1 MSQMSDQTSI
11 ILHVEGLKKYFPIR
25 RGFFQRIAGWVKAV
39 QNVSFQIE
47 KGSTLGLV
55 GESGCGKT
63 TVARLIMKL
72 LEPDAGQIM
81 FDGRDL
87 ANLSEA
93 EMKPLRKEIQ
103 IIFQD
108 PYGSLNPRMTVGQ
121 SIAEGLKIAGFKSGR
136 DQTERLEKLL
146 TMVGMSPATMDRYP
160 HEFSGGQRQR
170 IGIARALSVE
180 PSLIVCDEPVS
191 ALDVSIQAQII
202 NLLKDLQDSLEL
214 SYLFI
219 SHDLNVVGY
228 LCSDVAVMY
237 KGHIMEYA
245 PADELF
251 DNPQHPYTHLL
262 LSAAPDSAPGEEF
275 ATVQD
280 ETEIPVSLTQPAGCS
295 FRQKCPLK
303 EPRCRENEDGLINV
317 GKNHYVRC
325 WRVSESGETVFVP

>member
-1 MSQMSDQTSI
+1 MDRIKTHTSV
-11 ILHVEGLKKYFPIR
+11 ILRVEGLKKYFPIR

-39 QNVSFQIE
+39 ENVSFQIE
-47 KGSTLGLV
+47 KGKTLGLV

-63 TVARLIMKL
+63 TVARLILKL
-72 LEPDAGQIM
+72 LDTDEGKII
-81 FDGRDL
+81 FNGEDL
-87 ANLSEA
+87 AQLSET
-93 EMKPLRKEIQ
+93 EMKPLRQEIQ

-121 SIAEGLKIAGFKSGR
+121 SIAEGLRMAGIHSGP
-136 DQTERLEKLL
+136 DQKNRLVQLL
-146 TMVGMSPATMDRYP
+146 KMVGMSPATIDRYP

-180 PSLIVCDEPVS
+180 PALIICDEPVS

-202 NLLKDLQDSLEL
+202 NLLKDLQDELGL

-237 KGHIMEYA
+237 RGHIMEYA

-251 DNPQHPYTHLL
+251 DNPLHPYTHLL
-262 LSAAPDSAPGEEF
+262 LSAAPDAAADDNDTLVEVEAEEP
-275 ATVQD
+275 
-280 ETEIPVSLTQPAGCS
+280 ESLTDAGCS
-295 FRQKCPLK
+295 FRQ
-303 EPRCRENEDGLINV
+303 RCFLNESRCLDTQQEFKKVGEN
-317 GKNHYVRC
+317 HFVRC
-325 WRVSESGETVFVP
+325 WKVAESGEPIFFS